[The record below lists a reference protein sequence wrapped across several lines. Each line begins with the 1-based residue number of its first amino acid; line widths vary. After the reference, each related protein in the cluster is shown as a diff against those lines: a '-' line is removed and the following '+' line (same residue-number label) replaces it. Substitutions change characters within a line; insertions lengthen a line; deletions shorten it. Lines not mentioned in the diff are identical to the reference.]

1 VFTTA
6 NRLGRVDLGK
16 GEKMSTAT
24 PIITLITGLAALL
37 FGRQLFWLFVAIV
50 GFIVSFNLAREFLV
64 DQPDWMI
71 LLIALVIGLLG
82 ALLAVALQYVAA
94 AIAGFLAGGY
104 ALFSLLNILEI
115 NIGQEWLSWVVFILG
130 GIIGALLVLLLFD
143 WALIILSAGLGATT
157 LVQLLGQFTD
167 LSSLLRL
174 LAFLILLVVGIAFQ
188 AYLLPSDEPP
198 RRRITVIRRVSHE

>member
-1 VFTTA
+1 
-6 NRLGRVDLGK
+6 
-16 GEKMSTAT
+16 
-24 PIITLITGLAALL
+24 
-37 FGRQLFWLFVAIV
+37 
-50 GFIVSFNLAREFLV
+50 
-64 DQPDWMI
+64 
-71 LLIALVIGLLG
+71 
-82 ALLAVALQYVAA
+82 LLAVALQYVAA